1 MKATFKS
8 FDSLPS
14 NIAPVAI
21 AIKPGLGKVVPS
33 KEYEPRSPKS
43 MSQRIWDSAAKPG
56 TTSRW
61 NHRPHPRT
69 PKNRETSPHLRF
81 VKGKF
86 YIGHMDEPLDTLDA
100 AKVRLKELGYLRY
113 YWFGALKMVG

>member
-1 MKATFKS
+1 MTTFKS
-8 FDSLPS
+8 FESIPS
-14 NIAPVAI
+14 VVVVEP
-21 AIKPGLGKVVPS
+21 KVSVSRHTP
-33 KEYEPRSPKS
+33 KEFEPRSPKS

-56 TTSRW
+56 TTSKW

-69 PKNRETSPHLRF
+69 PKNRETSPHIRF

-86 YIGHMDEPLDTLDA
+86 YIGQMDEPLDTLDA
-100 AKVRLKELGYLRY
+100 AKSRLKELGYLRY